1 MLKKEFEKIID
12 EGNVAIVLVWLKRKE
27 TLDILRKSYKAFIIP
42 SNIFSKKNQIK
53 YQQVLFKQYISFPH
67 MSYKIAPGDCLIH
80 KTLQKKQTKKPREVA
95 DHKNKFFVN
104 KR

>member
-80 KTLQKKQTKKPREVA
+80 KTLQKNKQ
-95 DHKNKFFVN
+95 KNLERLLIIKTNFS
-104 KR
+104 